1 MHHLIGQLLVDRN
14 DAEFQ
19 EVFIT
24 SLWRA
29 ARRNLRGNVNPSQ
42 FKQSKNL
49 NTGRNTMF
57 GIVEATETLYWSP
70 AILHL
75 W

>member
-1 MHHLIGQLLVDRN
+1 MHHLISQLLVDRN

-29 ARRNLRGNVNPSQ
+29 ARRNLRGNVEYVDASHSQ
-42 FKQSKNL
+42 AIYYSDPF
-49 NTGRNTMF
+49 
-57 GIVEATETLYWSP
+57 IVGSFALRF
-70 AILHL
+70 A
-75 W
+75 